1 MSGPHPGLCRSIC
14 TAAAVRRATRQLSQL
29 YDDALAPLGIKATQ
43 LTLLN
48 AIHTQGNP
56 ALSALAQDLVMDLS
70 ALGHTLKPLVR
81 DGLVVLTPDS
91 RDRRVKRAGLT
102 PTGQA
107 RLRDAALLWSAAHAR
122 TEAMLGP
129 ERATALRE
137 LLDDIAS
144 PAFAEA
150 FLQGLA
156 ATRD

>member
-1 MSGPHPGLCRSIC
+1 MSGPHPGPCRSIC

-29 YDDALAPLGIKATQ
+29 YDDALAPLGMKATQ

-81 DGLVVLTPDS
+81 DGLVVLAPDS
-91 RDRRVKRAGLT
+91 RDRRVKRASLT
-102 PTGQA
+102 PAGQA
-107 RLRDAALLWSAAHAR
+107 RLRDAAALWSAAHAR

-129 ERATALRE
+129 ERAAALRD

-144 PAFAEA
+144 PAFAET
-150 FLQGLA
+150 FRQGLA